1 MTTINLLPDDFS
13 SKGGVKIARVIKKIL
28 IPVFA
33 VFFISVAA
41 MSGIIIVLNSNLK
54 RVTDNQ
60 EILINSIKNLEKTER
75 GMLLLQE
82 RLSKIKNILATDS
95 SKGKITQNLQDVLG
109 RSSGVTVSEIKLNAD
124 KINLGVEAVT
134 SDQVGEFLSQILE
147 DPLFQEVVLTDF
159 TFSQEGGYRLGL
171 DLTTK

>member
-13 SKGGVKIARVIKKIL
+13 SKGVAKVARIIKKIL

-33 VFFISVAA
+33 VFFISAAA

-54 RVTDNQ
+54 RITNNQ
-60 EILINSIKNLEKTER
+60 EILTSSIKNLEKTER

-82 RLSKIKNILATDS
+82 RLSKIKNILANDP

-109 RSSGVTVSEIKLNAD
+109 RSSGVTVSEIKLIAD
-124 KINLGVEAVT
+124 KINLEVKAAT
-134 SDQVGEFLSQILE
+134 SDQVGQFLSQVLE

-159 TFSQEGGYRLGL
+159 TFSQEGGYSLGL